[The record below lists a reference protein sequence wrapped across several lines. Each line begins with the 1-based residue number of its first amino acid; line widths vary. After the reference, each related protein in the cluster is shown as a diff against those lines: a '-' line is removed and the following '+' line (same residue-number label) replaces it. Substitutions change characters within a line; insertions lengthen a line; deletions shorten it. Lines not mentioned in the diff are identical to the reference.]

1 MNRPVDSWATR
12 QKDDVFSSPQEGK
25 QGRKTK
31 YAGILRRPSYEV
43 KSLLLTL
50 GKYNLRGLCCSLIV
64 MVQPTQHGNSANLI
78 RLVWRRSR
86 THRRLRHPL
95 PKPLMG
101 SGLIK
106 VHRIGFEQ
114 PGELLFMKDQE
125 VIQTFPSH
133 TSQKAFT
140 DGICLRRLV
149 RRAKYFDATCCCHSC
164 KIRAE
169 FPVVISNQIFGGV
182 SIRSCLS

>member
-1 MNRPVDSWATR
+1 MNRPVDTWATR

-64 MVQPTQHGNSANLI
+64 MVQPTQHGNGANLV
-78 RLVWRRSR
+78 RMVWRRSR
-86 THRRLRHPL
+86 THRRLRNPL

-101 SGLIK
+101 SGLIE
-106 VHRIGFEQ
+106 VHRIGFEK
-114 PGELLFMKDQE
+114 PGELLLMPDQE
-125 VIQTFPSH
+125 MIQAFAPH
-133 TSQKAFT
+133 ASQKAFT
-140 DGICLRRLV
+140 DGIREARVRYGVRSTVMPLV
-149 RRAKYFDATCCCHSC
+149 AATRAKFWPNFRSLSRSKY
-164 KIRAE
+164 
-169 FPVVISNQIFGGV
+169 VGV
-182 SIRSCLS
+182 CP